1 MHECRCVVVRSG
13 IALRMRRVGLNQPTE
28 SSYRPITQAAQAVGV
43 ECGNEW
49 QQVQIVR
56 DLKAALA
63 KRKALVETHIVAF
76 PTCPTELPWFSTA
89 YGDDDPPVTL
99 NELTCK
105 AQEFTLRESSNAAK
119 QSKPRSSA
127 AASSKSTLNLDLAQS
142 SQQEM
147 DPAQM
152 FGPLMGRMMG
162 GMMQQMAK
170 MFQGEYVD
178 PTGLAEGFENVGPKK
193 KAQKMLGNAPSAAP
207 AAPLDPSAAPAAPSA
222 VQQSEPVVPALE
234 DKASAAETKSADAEH
249 AVLLDLPD
257 VPPPGKAGILKKPAS
272 AKPKAK
278 AQNVA
283 KSQAKAI
290 AKASVAKSSAKSH
303 TLKPKEIF
311 KCKKGWKLEIRTRP
325 SGQKDKHYVSPG
337 GKSYRIH
344 ADADAAG
351 FEG

>member
-1 MHECRCVVVRSG
+1 
-13 IALRMRRVGLNQPTE
+13 MRRVGLNQPTE
-28 SSYRPITQAAQAVGV
+28 SSYRPIMQAAQVVGV

-105 AQEFTLRESSNAAK
+105 AQEFTLRQSSNAAK
-119 QSKPRSSA
+119 QSRPRSSA

-147 DPAQM
+147 DPSQM
-152 FGPLMGRMMG
+152 LGPFMGM
-162 GMMQQMAK
+162 MMQQMAK
-170 MFQGEYVD
+170 MFQGVD
-178 PTGLAEGFENVGPKK
+178 PTGLAEGFEQVGPKK
-193 KAQKMLGNAPSAAP
+193 KAQKMLEDVPAAPTARVDAAP
-207 AAPLDPSAAPAAPSA
+207 AAVQEEKAA
-222 VQQSEPVVPALE
+222 
-234 DKASAAETKSADAEH
+234 AEH
-249 AVLLDLPD
+249 ALLLMDLPE
-257 VPPPGKAGILKKPAS
+257 VPPPKALTLKKPAS
-272 AKPKAK
+272 AKALKPKAK
-278 AQNVA
+278 AKLHA
-283 KSQAKAI
+283 A
-290 AKASVAKSSAKSH
+290 
-303 TLKPKEIF
+303 LKPKEIF

-337 GKSYRIH
+337 GKSYRILSE
-344 ADADAAG
+344 AEAAG